1 MCVSAK
7 LLKRMRSKYLPPPKL
22 GFSDNRGWLA
32 VGGDGEGSGKSSR
45 GTPCLHCG
53 TLNHV
58 ARKKCKTCGATTM
71 AGAKEKPTII
81 KKNIMESHLSRFG
94 FSASADYETGI
105 VSL

>member
-1 MCVSAK
+1 MPCERPTLVCGGSCRPQ
-7 LLKRMRSKYLPPPKL
+7 LHVRL
-22 GFSDNRGWLA
+22 LA